1 MPQTIID
8 LLNKGIEILN
18 ADKFRRGNVVHLP
31 ADGNLI
37 ITGDIHG
44 HLRNFERIVA
54 FADLPNN
61 PDRHIILQEIIHG
74 GPEDSQGGCL
84 SYKLLFEAIR
94 YKLKFPD
101 QVHMIMGN
109 HDTAFINN
117 SEVMKDGK
125 EMNRAMRQ
133 AIEREFK
140 QASDDV
146 ELAIRQFLFSQPLA
160 IRCNNRIWI
169 SHSLPSDRA
178 IDKFDPKIL
187 ERQLKINDV
196 VRPGSAYLLT
206 WGRKHSQAILDKLA
220 GIFDI
225 DFFILGHQPQEKG
238 WNQAG
243 NNLII
248 IASNHNHGCLLS
260 IDLAKS
266 YNIEQLIDSIVPLA
280 SIS

>member
-31 ADGNLI
+31 VEDSLI

-44 HLRNFERIVA
+44 HRRNFERIVA
-54 FADLPNN
+54 FSDLPNN
-61 PDRHIILQEIIHG
+61 PERHIILQEIIHG

-94 YKLKFPD
+94 YKLTFPD
-101 QVHMIMGN
+101 QVHIIMGN

-160 IRCNNRIWI
+160 IRCDNRIWI
-169 SHSLPSDRA
+169 SHSLPSDRSF
-178 IDKFDPKIL
+178 DKFEPKIL

-220 GIFDI
+220 GMFDV
-225 DFFILGHQPQEKG
+225 DFFILGHHPQEKG
-238 WNQAG
+238 WSQAG
-243 NNLII
+243 DNLII

-266 YNIEQLIDSIVPLA
+266 YTIEQLIDSIVPLA

>member
-8 LLNKGIEILN
+8 LLNKGIEILS
-18 ADKFRRGNVVHLP
+18 ADKFRRGNVIHLP
-31 ADGNLI
+31 ADGDLI

-44 HLRNFERIVA
+44 HRRNFERIVT
-54 FADLPNN
+54 FADLSNN
-61 PDRHIILQEIIHG
+61 PQRHIILQEIIHG

-84 SYKLLFEAIR
+84 SYKLLFDAIR
-94 YKLKFPD
+94 YKLAFPD
-101 QVHMIMGN
+101 QVHIILGN

-133 AIEREFK
+133 AIERQFNE
-140 QASDDV
+140 ASN
-146 ELAIRQFLFSQPLA
+146 EITLSIRQFLFSQPLA
-160 IRCNNRIWI
+160 VRCNNRIWI
-169 SHSLPSDRA
+169 SHSLPNDRSVN
-178 IDKFDPKIL
+178 KFEPKIF
-187 ERQLKINDV
+187 ERQIKINDV

-206 WGRKHSQAILDKLA
+206 WGRKHSQATLDKMA
-220 GIFDI
+220 GMLDVDI
-225 DFFILGHQPQEKG
+225 FILGHQPQEKG

-260 IDLAKS
+260 IDLTKS
-266 YNIEQLIDSIVPLA
+266 YNIEQIIDSIVPLA

>member
-8 LLNKGIEILN
+8 LLNKGIETGN
-18 ADKFRRGNVVHLP
+18 ADKFRRGNVIHLP
-31 ADGNLI
+31 AEGSLI

-44 HLRNFERIVA
+44 HRRNFERIVT

-61 PDRHIILQEIIHG
+61 PQRHIILQEIIHG

-84 SYKLLFEAIR
+84 SYQLLFDAIR
-94 YKLKFPD
+94 YKLTFPD
-101 QVHMIMGN
+101 QVHIIMGN

-133 AIEREFK
+133 AMEREFQ
-140 QASDDV
+140 QASDDIA
-146 ELAIRQFLFSQPLA
+146 LAIRQFLFSQPLA
-160 IRCNNRIWI
+160 VRCNNRIWI
-169 SHSLPSDRA
+169 SHSLPNDRS
-178 IDKFDPKIL
+178 INKFEPKIL

-206 WGRKHSQAILDKLA
+206 WGRKHSQATLDILA
-220 GIFDI
+220 GLFDVDIFV
-225 DFFILGHQPQEKG
+225 LGHQPQEQG

-266 YNIEQLIDSIVPLA
+266 YTVEQLIDSIVPLA